1 MSTLVK
7 NPNVPQDQMLL
18 QLQNGG
24 GGNVITSPVK
34 ASLVNGDRQS
44 EDEEEEDTEEEVE
57 VEEEE
62 EVSAYETGEDTEN
75 DTGTETG
82 LVTRNP
88 IFLWLA
94 FIEKNTV
101 LDPSTV
107 LNLLVISNDYR

>member
-1 MSTLVK
+1 
-7 NPNVPQDQMLL
+7 MLL

-44 EDEEEEDTEEEVE
+44 EDEEEDTEEEVE

-88 IFLWLA
+88 ILLWLA
-94 FIEKNTV
+94 FIETNTV

-107 LNLLVISNDYR
+107 ALDFAQTDDYL

>member
-57 VEEEE
+57 VEEVEGSSE
-62 EVSAYETGEDTEN
+62 WKITRNLVYK
-75 DTGTETG
+75 G
-82 LVTRNP
+82 LV
-88 IFLWLA
+88 
-94 FIEKNTV
+94 
-101 LDPSTV
+101 
-107 LNLLVISNDYR
+107 

>member
-44 EDEEEEDTEEEVE
+44 EDEEEDTEEEVE

-88 IFLWLA
+88 IFFGLLLLN
-94 FIEKNTV
+94 ERNTV

-107 LNLLVISNDYR
+107 ALYFVQTNDYL

>member
-62 EVSAYETGEDTEN
+62 EVSAYETGDDTGN

-88 IFLWLA
+88 F
-94 FIEKNTV
+94 FFG
-101 LDPSTV
+101 
-107 LNLLVISNDYR
+107 LLLLKRTQSLIQAQHSGTLLCPNR

>member
-44 EDEEEEDTEEEVE
+44 EDEEEDTEEEVE

-88 IFLWLA
+88 IFLWIA
-94 FIEKNTV
+94 FIETNTV
-101 LDPSTV
+101 LDPSRVALYFVQTD
-107 LNLLVISNDYR
+107 DYL